1 MPNVTPS
8 IHIVAEPSGQ
18 PERMGEMFQP
28 TEITVDIRVD
38 YTTVVAQAQKY
49 NLGAVLNDMRAQSW
63 QIWQGRE
70 FMVGAVDKGFIPSP
84 LVPYRSYFSAS
95 LNAGEMAADGF
106 HCRSISGRIV
116 PGTKVIWHITVRL
129 SGVGYQNL
137 YERPHA
143 TVITTSS
150 VRSVAAYRA
159 GPDINFIQDANS
171 SPKLGT
177 PTQNSVFGSCTN
189 SNARTGTYDQDNWV
203 TYTKSTMDVNG
214 EEVDINGQ
222 PITMPIEQINYTLQF
237 VLRRPYYDGTI
248 PGGPASPSG
257 PGSRTV
263 ECLWELWGQYPEWCL
278 NKRNAEA
285 MFGYT
290 AGQLVCT
297 AVNNTPIDEEYM
309 LCSVTLTWDEWG
321 MCEQAP
327 WGFEGTIPP
336 KDENTAASGS
346 PDRPILNADTIY
358 WVNPVQECFNWSAF
372 DFPDG
377 AHALFSEMILNP
389 G

>member
-1 MPNVTPS
+1 MPNTTPN

-18 PERMGEMFQP
+18 TERMGEMSQP

-38 YTTVVAQAQKY
+38 YTTVVAQQQKY

-70 FMVGAVDKGFIPSP
+70 FMVGSVDKGSIPFP
-84 LVPYRSYFSAS
+84 LVPYRSYYSAS
-95 LNAGEMAADGF
+95 LNAGEQAADGF

-129 SGVGYQNL
+129 SGVGYQSI

-150 VRSVAAYRA
+150 VRSVAAYRV
-159 GPDINFIQDANS
+159 GPNIKFIQSGSQPN
-171 SPKLGT
+171 LGT
-177 PTQNSVFGSCTN
+177 PTQNNVFGSCTG
-189 SNARTGTYDQDNWV
+189 SNARTGTYSQSNWI
-203 TYTKSTMDVNG
+203 TYIKSSMDVGG
-214 EEVDINGQ
+214 EECDINGQ
-222 PITMPIEQINYTLQF
+222 PITIPIEQINYTLQF
-237 VLRRPYYDGTI
+237 VIRRPYYDGVI
-248 PGGPASPSG
+248 PTDPSNVTG
-257 PGSRTV
+257 YGTRTV

-285 MFGYT
+285 MFGYA

-336 KDENTAASGS
+336 KDESTVQNA
-346 PDRPILNADTIY
+346 DRPILNADTIY
-358 WVNPVQECFNWSAF
+358 WVNPVQECFNWAAA

-377 AHALFSEMILNP
+377 AHALFSEMILP
-389 G
+389 PS